1 MDTKNVD
8 VPVLENEETW
18 AQRVTDE
25 SEARRRLVEA
35 SKECLTP
42 DCDA

>member
-1 MDTKNVD
+1 MDTKTVD
-8 VPVLENEETW
+8 VPVLENEEVWT
-18 AQRVTDE
+18 QRVIDE
-25 SEARRRLVEA
+25 TEARRRLVEA